1 MGPTIKDMQPKEASN
16 MDTRRPGGQQ
26 TRGGLETGCLEASSL
41 EEDWRPGGLEAG
53 VEGDMGGGGKLE

>member
-1 MGPTIKDMQPKEASN
+1 

-41 EEDWRPGGLEAG
+41 EEDWRPGRLETDVGIWSTEVLSASP
-53 VEGDMGGGGKLE
+53 